1 MFEIRSQD
9 RIEGEPVMKQ
19 QLKVLL
25 YTLVGNALRAVAGCA
40 FIVPQDFMLGGSS
53 GIALTVQHFLPIRLS
68 VISAV
73 AGVSL
78 FCLGWA
84 FLGWKFAA
92 NSLMSTIVYPIIMG
106 FMEVSPGGKLF
117 VGEDKLICALYCSLR
132 IGRGVG
138 LVGRVGGSTGGMDIP
153 PCILQKYKGI
163 PVGKSLMFF
172 DGAIILAQVLLKGTD
187 GILYSLLILVLT
199 SIVIDHTIVS
209 REATVQIIII
219 SPEFARIR
227 HELLDNINCG
237 VTMINMETGMT
248 GEQRQAILSVV
259 YAKKYPE
266 IRDAALKI
274 DKNAFII
281 ASDVKHVNG
290 QGYTL
295 ERVFLNR
302 KH

>member
-1 MFEIRSQD
+1 
-9 RIEGEPVMKQ
+9 MKQ
-19 QLKVLL
+19 NLKLL
-25 YTLVGNALRAVAGCA
+25 IYTLLGNTMLAFAVCA

-53 GIALTVQHFLPIRLS
+53 GIALSVQCFAPIRLS

-73 AGVSL
+73 TNVIL
-78 FCLGWA
+78 FSLGWG

-92 NSLMSTIVYPIIMG
+92 NSLLSTIVYPIIMG
-106 FMEVSPGGKLF
+106 IMEISPVGKLF
-117 VGEDKLICALYCSLR
+117 VGEDKLICALYCSLL
-132 IGRGVG
+132 IGMGVG
-138 LVGRVGGSTGGMDIP
+138 LVVRVGGSTGGMDIP

-172 DGAIILAQVLLKGTD
+172 DGVIILTQVLLKGTD

-199 SIVIDHTIVS
+199 SIVVDHTIVS
-209 REATVQIIII
+209 GEATVQIIII
-219 SPEFARIR
+219 SPEFERIR
-227 HELLDNINCG
+227 HEILDNINCG
-237 VTMINMETGMT
+237 VSMIDMETGLT
-248 GEQRQAILSVV
+248 GEKRQAILSVV

-274 DKNAFII
+274 DKTAFII
-281 ASDVKHVNG
+281 ASDVKNVNG

>member
-1 MFEIRSQD
+1 
-9 RIEGEPVMKQ
+9 MKQ
-19 QLKVLL
+19 HLKLL
-25 YTLVGNALRAVAGCA
+25 IYTLLGNTMLAFAVCA

-53 GIALTVQHFLPIRLS
+53 GIALSVQCFAPIRLS
-68 VISAV
+68 VISAITNII
-73 AGVSL
+73 L
-78 FCLGWA
+78 FSLGWG
-84 FLGWKFAA
+84 FLGWKIAA
-92 NSLMSTIVYPIIMG
+92 NSLLSTIVYPIIMG
-106 FMEVSPGGKLF
+106 IMEVSPVGKLF
-117 VGEDKLICALYCSLR
+117 VGEDKLICALYCSLL
-132 IGRGVG
+132 IGMSVG
-138 LVGRVGGSTGGMDIP
+138 LVVRVGGSTGGMDIP

-172 DGAIILAQVLLKGTD
+172 DGVIILSQVLLKGTD

-199 SIVIDHTIVS
+199 SIVVAHPIVS
-209 REATVQIIII
+209 GEATVQIIII
-219 SPEFARIR
+219 SPEFERIR
-227 HELLDNINCG
+227 HEILDNINCG

-281 ASDVKHVNG
+281 ASDVKNVNG

-295 ERVFLNR
+295 ERVWLNR

>member
-1 MFEIRSQD
+1 
-9 RIEGEPVMKQ
+9 MKQ
-19 QLKVLL
+19 QLKLL
-25 YTLVGNALRAVAGCA
+25 IYTLLGNTLLAFAVCA

-53 GIALTVQHFLPIRLS
+53 GIALTVQYFLPIRLS
-68 VISAV
+68 VISGI
-73 AGVSL
+73 AGFSL

-84 FLGWKFAA
+84 FMGWKFAA
-92 NSLMSTIVYPIIMG
+92 NSLLSTIVYPIIMG
-106 FMEVSPGGKLF
+106 IMEITPVGTLF
-117 VGEDKLICALYCSLR
+117 VNEDKLICALYCALL
-132 IGRGVG
+132 IGMGVG
-138 LVGRVGGSTGGMDIP
+138 LVVRVGGSTGGMDIP

-199 SIVIDHTIVS
+199 SAVIDHTIVS
-209 REATVQIIII
+209 GEATVQIIII
-219 SPEFARIR
+219 SPEYDRIR
-227 HELLDNINCG
+227 HEILDNINCG
-237 VTMINMETGMT
+237 VTMMDIETGLT
-248 GEQRQAILSVV
+248 GDKRQAILSVV

-274 DKNAFII
+274 DKTAFII
-281 ASDVKHVNG
+281 ASDVKNVNG

-295 ERVFLNR
+295 ERVWLNR

>member
-1 MFEIRSQD
+1 
-9 RIEGEPVMKQ
+9 MKQ
-19 QLKVLL
+19 HLKVLL
-25 YTLVGNALRAVAGCA
+25 YTIIGNTMLAFAVCA
-40 FIVPQDFMLGGSS
+40 FIVPQEFMLGGTS
-53 GIALTVQHFLPIRLS
+53 GIALTLQNFLPIRLS
-68 VISAV
+68 VITAV
-73 AGVSL
+73 VGVSL

-84 FLGWKFAA
+84 FMGWKFAA
-92 NSLMSTIVYPIIMG
+92 NSLLSTIVYPIIMG
-106 FMEVSPGGKLF
+106 IMEITPIGQLF
-117 VGEDKLICALYCSLR
+117 WGEDKLICALYCALM
-132 IGRGVG
+132 IGAGVG
-138 LVGRVGGSTGGMDIP
+138 LVVRVGGSTGGMDIP

-172 DGAIILAQVLLKGTD
+172 DGAIILAQVLLKGAD

-209 REATVQIIII
+209 GEATVQIIII
-219 SPEFARIR
+219 SPEYERIR
-227 HELLDNINCG
+227 HEILDNINCG
-237 VTMINMETGMT
+237 VTMIDMQTGMT
-248 GEQRQAILSVV
+248 GEKRQAVLSVV

-274 DKNAFII
+274 DQNAFII
-281 ASDVKHVNG
+281 ASDVKNVNG

>member
-1 MFEIRSQD
+1 
-9 RIEGEPVMKQ
+9 MKQ

-25 YTLVGNALRAVAGCA
+25 YTLVGNAMLAFAVCA

-53 GIALTVQHFLPIRLS
+53 GIALTVQCFLPVRLS
-68 VISAV
+68 VIAAV
-73 AGVSL
+73 SNVSL

-92 NSLMSTIVYPIIMG
+92 NSLLSTIVYPIIMG
-106 FMEVSPGGKLF
+106 FMEITPVGTLF
-117 VGEDKLICALYCSLR
+117 VGEDKLICALYCSLL
-132 IGRGVG
+132 IGMGVG
-138 LVGRVGGSTGGMDIP
+138 LVVRGGGSTGGMDIP

-172 DGAIILAQVLLKGTD
+172 DGAIILAQVFLKGTD
-187 GILYSLLILVLT
+187 GILYSLLILVLP

-209 REATVQIIII
+209 GEATVQIIII
-219 SPEFARIR
+219 SPEFERIR
-227 HELLDNINCG
+227 HEILDNINCG
-237 VTMINMETGMT
+237 VTMIDMETGMT
-248 GEQRQAILSVV
+248 CEKRQAILSVV

-266 IRDAALKI
+266 MRDAALKI

-281 ASDVKHVNG
+281 ASDVKNVNG

-295 ERVFLNR
+295 ERVFLSR

>member
-1 MFEIRSQD
+1 
-9 RIEGEPVMKQ
+9 MKQ

-25 YTLVGNALRAVAGCA
+25 YTLLGNTMLAFAVCA
-40 FIVPQDFMLGGSS
+40 FIVPHNFMLGGSS
-53 GIALTVQHFLPIRLS
+53 GIALTVRHFLPIRLS
-68 VISAV
+68 IISGI
-73 AGVSL
+73 AGATL

-92 NSLMSTIVYPIIMG
+92 NSLLSTIVYPIVMG
-106 FMEVSPGGKLF
+106 IMEVSPVGTLF
-117 VGEDKLICALYCSLR
+117 AGEEKLICALYCAV
-132 IGRGVG
+132 IIGVG
-138 LVGRVGGSTGGMDIP
+138 IGLVVRVGGSTGGMDIP
-153 PCILQKYKGI
+153 PVILQKYKGI

-172 DGAIILAQVLLKGTD
+172 DGTIILAQVLLQGTD

-199 SIVIDHTIVS
+199 SAVIDRTIVS
-209 REATVQIIII
+209 GEATVQIIII
-219 SPEFARIR
+219 SPQHQRIR
-227 HELLDNINCG
+227 HEILDNISCG
-237 VTMINMETGMT
+237 VTMLDIETGIT
-248 GEQRQAILSVV
+248 GEKQQAILSVV

-281 ASDVKHVNG
+281 ASDVKNVNG

-295 ERVFLNR
+295 ERVFVSR

>member
-1 MFEIRSQD
+1 
-9 RIEGEPVMKQ
+9 MKQ
-19 QLKVLL
+19 HLKLL
-25 YTLVGNALRAVAGCA
+25 TYTLLGNIMLAFAVCA

-53 GIALTVQHFLPIRLS
+53 GIALTVQCFAPIRLS

-73 AGVSL
+73 TNVLL
-78 FCLGWA
+78 FSLGWA

-92 NSLMSTIVYPIIMG
+92 NSLLSTIVYPIIMG
-106 FMEVSPGGKLF
+106 IMEITPIGKLF
-117 VGEDKLICALYCSLR
+117 VGEDKLICALYCSIL
-132 IGRGVG
+132 IGVG
-138 LVGRVGGSTGGMDIP
+138 IGLVVRVGGSTGGMDIP
-153 PCILQKYKGI
+153 PVILQKYKGI

-172 DGAIILAQVLLKGTD
+172 DGVIILSQVLLKGTD

-209 REATVQIIII
+209 GEATVQIIII
-219 SPEFARIR
+219 SPEFERIR
-227 HELLDNINCG
+227 HEILDNINCG
-237 VTMINMETGMT
+237 VSMIDMETGLT
-248 GEQRQAILSVV
+248 GEKRQAILSVV

-281 ASDVKHVNG
+281 ASDVKNVNG

-295 ERVFLNR
+295 ERVWMNR

>member
-1 MFEIRSQD
+1 
-9 RIEGEPVMKQ
+9 MKQ

-25 YTLVGNALRAVAGCA
+25 YTLVGNAMLAFAVCA

-53 GIALTVQHFLPIRLS
+53 GIALTVQCFLPVRLS

-73 AGVSL
+73 SNVSL

-92 NSLMSTIVYPIIMG
+92 NSLLSTIVYPIIMG
-106 FMEVSPGGKLF
+106 FMEVSPVGQLF
-117 VGEDKLICALYCSLR
+117 VGEDKLICALYCSIL
-132 IGRGVG
+132 IGVG
-138 LVGRVGGSTGGMDIP
+138 IGLVVRVGGSTGGMDIP

-163 PVGKSLMFF
+163 PVGKSLIFF

-199 SIVIDHTIVS
+199 SVVIDHTIVS
-209 REATVQIIII
+209 GEATVQIIII
-219 SPEFARIR
+219 SPEYERIR
-227 HELLDNINCG
+227 HEILDTITCG
-237 VTMINMETGMT
+237 VTMIDMETGMT
-248 GEQRQAILSVV
+248 GEKRQAILSVV

-281 ASDVKHVNG
+281 ASDVKNVNG

-295 ERVFLNR
+295 ERVFLSR
-302 KH
+302 KHG

>member
-1 MFEIRSQD
+1 
-9 RIEGEPVMKQ
+9 MKQ

-25 YTLVGNALRAVAGCA
+25 YTLVGNAMLAFAVCA

-53 GIALTVQHFLPIRLS
+53 GIALTVQCFLPVRLS
-68 VISAV
+68 VIAAV
-73 AGVSL
+73 SNVSL

-92 NSLMSTIVYPIIMG
+92 NSLLSTIVYPIIMG
-106 FMEVSPGGKLF
+106 FMEISPVGTLF
-117 VGEDKLICALYCSLR
+117 VGEDKLICALYCSVL
-132 IGRGVG
+132 IGVG
-138 LVGRVGGSTGGMDIP
+138 IGLVVRVGGSTGGMDIP

-199 SIVIDHTIVS
+199 SAVVDRTIVS
-209 REATVQIIII
+209 GEATVQIIII
-219 SPEFARIR
+219 SPEFERIR
-227 HELLDNINCG
+227 HEILDNINCG

-281 ASDVKHVNG
+281 ASDVKNVNG
-290 QGYTL
+290 QGYTQ
-295 ERVFLNR
+295 ERVFLSR

>member
-1 MFEIRSQD
+1 
-9 RIEGEPVMKQ
+9 MKQ
-19 QLKVLL
+19 HLQLLI
-25 YTLVGNALRAVAGCA
+25 YTHLGNTKLAFALCA

-53 GIALTVQHFLPIRLS
+53 GIALSVQCFAPIRLS
-68 VISAV
+68 VISAITNII
-73 AGVSL
+73 L
-78 FCLGWA
+78 FSLGWG

-92 NSLMSTIVYPIIMG
+92 NSLLSTIVYPIIMG
-106 FMEVSPGGKLF
+106 IMEISPVGTLF
-117 VGEDKLICALYCSLR
+117 VGEDKLICALYCSLL
-132 IGRGVG
+132 IGMGVG
-138 LVGRVGGSTGGMDIP
+138 LVVRVGGSTGGMDIP

-199 SIVIDHTIVS
+199 SAVVDRTIVS
-209 REATVQIIII
+209 GEATVQIIII
-219 SPEFARIR
+219 SPEFERIR
-227 HELLDNINCG
+227 HEILDNINCG
-237 VTMINMETGMT
+237 VTMIDMETGMT

-281 ASDVKHVNG
+281 ASDVKNVNG

-295 ERVFLNR
+295 ERVFLSR

>member
-1 MFEIRSQD
+1 
-9 RIEGEPVMKQ
+9 MKQ
-19 QLKVLL
+19 QLKLL
-25 YTLVGNALRAVAGCA
+25 IYTLLGNTLLAFAVCA

-53 GIALTVQHFLPIRLS
+53 GIALTVQYFLPVRLS
-68 VISAV
+68 VISGI
-73 AGVSL
+73 AGFSL

-84 FLGWKFAA
+84 FMGWKFAA
-92 NSLMSTIVYPIIMG
+92 NSLLSTIVYPIIMG
-106 FMEVSPGGKLF
+106 IMEITPVGTLF
-117 VGEDKLICALYCSLR
+117 ANEDKLICALYCALL
-132 IGRGVG
+132 IGMGVG
-138 LVGRVGGSTGGMDIP
+138 LVVRVGGSTGGMDIP

-199 SIVIDHTIVS
+199 SMVVDHTIVS
-209 REATVQIIII
+209 GEATVQIIII
-219 SPEFARIR
+219 SPEYDRIR
-227 HELLDNINCG
+227 HEILDNINCG
-237 VTMINMETGMT
+237 VTMMDIETGLT
-248 GEQRQAILSVV
+248 GDKRQAILSVV

-274 DKNAFII
+274 DKTAFII
-281 ASDVKHVNG
+281 ASDVKNVNG

-295 ERVFLNR
+295 ERVWLNR

>member
-1 MFEIRSQD
+1 
-9 RIEGEPVMKQ
+9 MKQ
-19 QLKVLL
+19 HLKLL
-25 YTLVGNALRAVAGCA
+25 IYTLLGNTMLAFAVCA

-53 GIALTVQHFLPIRLS
+53 GIALSVQCFAPIRLS

-73 AGVSL
+73 TNIIL
-78 FCLGWA
+78 FSLGWG

-92 NSLMSTIVYPIIMG
+92 NSLLSTIVYPIIMG
-106 FMEVSPGGKLF
+106 IMEVSPVGKLF
-117 VGEDKLICALYCSLR
+117 VGEDKLICALYCSLL
-132 IGRGVG
+132 IGMGVG
-138 LVGRVGGSTGGMDIP
+138 LVVRVGGSTGGMDIP

-172 DGAIILAQVLLKGTD
+172 DGVIILTQVLLKGTD

-199 SIVIDHTIVS
+199 SIVVDHTIVS
-209 REATVQIIII
+209 GEATVQIIII
-219 SPEFARIR
+219 SPEFERIR
-227 HELLDNINCG
+227 HEILDNINCG
-237 VTMINMETGMT
+237 VSMIDMETGLT
-248 GEQRQAILSVV
+248 GEKRQAILSVV

-274 DKNAFII
+274 DKSAFII
-281 ASDVKHVNG
+281 ASDVKNVNG

-295 ERVFLNR
+295 ERVWMNR